1 MRKNHLDIVRHFAFS
16 SEWNQKN
23 LFCGWYDA
31 DLSEKGF
38 EEATQAGKVCFLSLK
53 SIFIRVFSL
62 VA

>member
-38 EEATQAGKVCFLSLK
+38 EEATQAGKVCF
-53 SIFIRVFSL
+53 FCP
-62 VA
+62 